1 MYKCAGIKRTFFL
14 TLTISTLSAGFLMV
28 FTDESSIGLAPVIIA
43 CLRMGMGASFDLLY
57 HANVDVFPTMFS
69 GSAVGIC
76 NFIGRAGTTFAPQI
90 AERPPPLPM
99 LLVVI
104 LSIVGIIA
112 I

>member
-1 MYKCAGIKRTFFL
+1 MYKYAGIKRTFFL
-14 TLTISTLSAGFLMV
+14 TLTISTLSAGFLMM

-57 HANVDVFPTMFS
+57 LANVDVFPTMFS

-76 NFIGRAGTTFAPQI
+76 NFIGRACTTMAPQV
-90 AERPPPLPM
+90 AERSPPFPM
-99 LLVVI
+99 LLVVTMSTI
-104 LSIVGIIA
+104 GALA